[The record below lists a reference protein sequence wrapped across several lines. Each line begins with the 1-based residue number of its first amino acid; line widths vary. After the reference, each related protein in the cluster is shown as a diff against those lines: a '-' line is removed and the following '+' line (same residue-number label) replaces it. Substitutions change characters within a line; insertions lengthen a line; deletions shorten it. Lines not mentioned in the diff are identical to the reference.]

1 MTVVSPETKG
11 ITSKWLRMYF
21 SSAERKELATQ
32 ILYQVK
38 LSFMNEGEI
47 SAFSEM
53 EENYRCVTGR
63 PTFRMA

>member
-1 MTVVSPETKG
+1 MTAD
-11 ITSKWLRMYF
+11 F
-21 SSAERKELATQ
+21 SSKTMDVRRKWHNIFHLTEKTLNPVE
-32 ILYQVK
+32 IL
-38 LSFMNEGEI
+38 FMNEGEI

>member
-11 ITSKWLRMYF
+11 TTSKWLRMYF

-47 SAFSEM
+47 
-53 EENYRCVTGR
+53 
-63 PTFRMA
+63 